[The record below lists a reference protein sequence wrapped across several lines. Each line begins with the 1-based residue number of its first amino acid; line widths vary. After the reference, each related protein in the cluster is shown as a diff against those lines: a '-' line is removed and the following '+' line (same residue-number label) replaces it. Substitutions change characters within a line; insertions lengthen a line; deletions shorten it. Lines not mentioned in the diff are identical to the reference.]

1 MNVLNKIKHF
11 YHQKIVDISLF
22 MLNKHSKDNNS
33 KNSDKWAKIYNRH
46 LRKCIELTS
55 KWLSERQSPNK
66 GFVFLFRE
74 INKHFYG
81 KNIYI

>member
-1 MNVLNKIKHF
+1 MNILNKIKHF

-33 KNSDKWAKIYNRH
+33 KKSDKWVKIYNRH

-55 KWLSERQSPNK
+55 K
-66 GFVFLFRE
+66 
-74 INKHFYG
+74 
-81 KNIYI
+81 